1 MVNFVNFRNLAERL
15 IEKNGRTLTLVRS
28 DRGNLVDPAEPWRDS
43 TDAAEITFDVI
54 GVFIEF
60 EKENIDGEV
69 VKRGDKQVLIAAKS
83 VEDDSGGASDID
95 IEDYDFVLD
104 GAVRW
109 RIMQVELIE
118 PGPLRIMYDIQVR
131 R

>member
-28 DRGNLVDPAEPWRDS
+28 DRGNPVDPTEPWRDS
-43 TDAAEITFDVI
+43 TDAAEITFPVI

-60 EKENIDGEV
+60 EKENIDGEI

-104 GAVRW
+104 GTVRW
-109 RIMQVELIE
+109 RIMQAELIE